1 MADIVIDDPF
11 EVADPQ
17 PHNAVGPVFTAAFDS
32 ECADCDD
39 YISEGDNARYVNG
52 GVCCSDCWPEGY
64 EDE

>member
-1 MADIVIDDPF
+1 MSGDPF

-17 PHNAVGPVFTAAFDS
+17 PHNDVGPIFTAGFDS
-32 ECADCDD
+32 ECTNCDND
-39 YISEGDNARYVNG
+39 IYAGNDARYVNG